1 MNTCVFAVVWKF
13 ILNKMGQFLFICR
26 KSNAVKNN
34 CVESTNSMLITLA
47 NSVNGSSLKLG
58 SSSAWRD
65 LKTKSEKVDTNKSG
79 QVDINEFKTAIKS
92 ERMMEL
98 NMGSLFSKLGIEV
111 ASKEDRFRA
120 FEATMR
126 RRRLMKQNYEENVQ
140 KATKNII
147 EKLCQVTG
155 KAVPHKDEDK
165 QKMYNTLKDTFNA
178 FDGDGSGQLGYP
190 EYVEAWK
197 FLNRPGGEEAIKVK
211 VKLLV
216 IVLVII

>member
-1 MNTCVFAVVWKF
+1 
-13 ILNKMGQFLFICR
+13 MGNLF
-26 KSNAVKNN
+26 
-34 CVESTNSMLITLA
+34 E
-47 NSVNGSSLKLG
+47 KLG
-58 SSSAWRD
+58 VQVA
-65 LKTKSEKVDTNKSG
+65 TKE
-79 QVDINEFKTAIKS
+79 
-92 ERMMEL
+92 ER
-98 NMGSLFSKLGIEV
+98 FQ
-111 ASKEDRFRA
+111 A

-197 FLNRPGGEEAIKVK
+197 FLNRPGGPDEIKKTFDSVDIDGSG
-211 VKLLV
+211 VCDWNEFAFSLMGE
-216 IVLVII
+216 